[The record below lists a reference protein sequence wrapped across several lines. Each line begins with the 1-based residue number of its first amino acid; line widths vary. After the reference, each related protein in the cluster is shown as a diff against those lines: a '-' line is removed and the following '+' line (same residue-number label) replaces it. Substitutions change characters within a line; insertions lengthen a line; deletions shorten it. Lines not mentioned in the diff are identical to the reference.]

1 MAGEMS
7 IVQMPMRVVAPQLSS
22 QKLVDDDTSRLVGL
36 RSSDVNLPLR
46 NHVTRSRQL
55 CHYR

>member
-1 MAGEMS
+1 MS